1 MKLNVTVSIDLD
13 VNINTDALMET
24 LEELG
29 WVRIP
34 RKRTDIAIYQ
44 HKIEGRITQ
53 ITIPLDEEL
62 SDYDEAMQDALQTI
76 ADFEQVDLETVAKKY
91 SL

>member
-1 MKLNVTVSIDLD
+1 MRMNMTVSIDLN

-24 LEELG
+24 LEEFG

-34 RKRTDIAIYQ
+34 RKRTDIAVYQ
-44 HKIEGRITQ
+44 HEIKGRLTQ
-53 ITIPLDEEL
+53 ITIPLDDKL
-62 SDYDEAMQDALQTI
+62 SDYDEAMQNALQVI
-76 ADFEQVDLETVAKKY
+76 ADFEQVDLVTVAKKY